1 MSTAGRARAH
11 ATRGVRFFLVGTA
24 AAATH
29 YVIALAAY
37 SLFCR
42 SPGIANV
49 IGFAAG
55 FPVSYSG
62 HRFWTFDATREPHRA
77 ALPRFLLVALSS
89 FAGNQLLLLAAVRWL
104 PLPFWFLLGAVLLI
118 VAVSTYLL
126 SQYWV
131 FRS

>member
-1 MSTAGRARAH
+1 MSTAEPARNH
-11 ATRGVRFFLVGTA
+11 ATRGARFFVVGTA
-24 AAATH
+24 AAGVH
-29 YVIALAAY
+29 YVVGLAAY
-37 SLFCR
+37 TFFGQ
-42 SPGIANV
+42 SPAVANL

-62 HRFWTFDATREPHRA
+62 HRWWTFLSTRAPHRV

-89 FAGNQLLLLAAVRWL
+89 FAGNQVLLLAAVRWL

-118 VAVSTYLL
+118 VAVATYIL
-126 SQYWV
+126 SKSWV